1 MYDYLMREAA
11 PFGPEVWAK
20 IDEMVVNIVKK
31 TLVGRRFV
39 EIVGP
44 LGWGVE
50 LAPKQGFVVENDA
63 TVAGPAVYAPLQE
76 ISQDFLLRA
85 KHLVMADQTPFG
97 LDLGAVAI
105 AAVQVAKAEDRLVIG
120 GLAAEAGCT
129 SALGNWAES
138 GEPLQAV
145 ADATA
150 KLLAGGNAGPY
161 ALIVGS
167 ATYAKLAGLMRGYGR
182 ELEMV
187 EKLVK
192 GGIYQYND
200 ENMLANQAMVVSL
213 GAWNFDLVVG
223 QDVVTAYLAN
233 EGLDHRFRILE
244 TLLLRVKLPGSIC
257 VLS

>member
-1 MYDYLMREAA
+1 MYGYLMREAA

-50 LAPKQGFVVENDA
+50 MAPKQGFASENGA
-63 TVAGPAVYAPLQE
+63 VVAGPAVYAPLQE
-76 ISQDFLLRA
+76 VSQDFLLRA
-85 KHLVMADQTPFG
+85 KHLVMAEQTPFG

-105 AAVQVAKAEDRLVIG
+105 AAMNLAKAEDKAVIG
-120 GLAAEAGCT
+120 GLLAKAGCKSELKDWT
-129 SALGNWAES
+129 VA
-138 GEPLQAV
+138 GEPFQAIADAIAKLQASG
-145 ADATA
+145 AT
-150 KLLAGGNAGPY
+150 GPY
-161 ALIVGS
+161 ALVLGS
-167 ATYAKLAGLMRGYGR
+167 ANYAKLAGLMRGYGR

-192 GGIYQYND
+192 GGIFQYND
-200 ENMLANQAMVVSL
+200 EKVLAGKAMVASL
-213 GAWNFDLVVG
+213 GAWNFDLVIG
-223 QDVVTAYLAN
+223 QDVATAYLGN
-233 EGLDHRFRILE
+233 DNLDQRFRIFE
-244 TLLLRVKLPGSIC
+244 TLLLRVKLPESIC